1 MTRSSPAGASPTEV
15 PSLRGQRGPSRAA
28 FWLLLPVTL
37 ASLLRM
43 AMHIADSFKESA
55 EAGTGAL
62 LTVVLIVG
70 ACVVAMGIIGTI
82 LELVAYSRARNAS
95 GVRHLVPMQLTVNSY
110 RQAFD
115 LVGDPVFLPAKDHGV
130 LLALRDD
137 RIEIYAGLSEYSG
150 PRMVLPYADI
160 TGIERRRVRIYAG
173 DVPGIAFE
181 CAVTVFELGFVR
193 TVVFRPL
200 EISKGLAEQRYRE
213 IESAIHGSA
222 AH

>member
-1 MTRSSPAGASPTEV
+1 
-15 PSLRGQRGPSRAA
+15 
-28 FWLLLPVTL
+28 
-37 ASLLRM
+37 
-43 AMHIADSFKESA
+43 MHIVDRFEESS
-55 EAGTGAL
+55 ESGIGAL
-62 LTVVLIVG
+62 LLMLTILGGIGIAAGAIGVV
-70 ACVVAMGIIGTI
+70 

-115 LVGDPVFLPAKDHGV
+115 LVGDAVFLPAKDHGV

-150 PRMVLPYADI
+150 PRMMLPYADI

-181 CAVTVFELGFVR
+181 CAGTVFELGFVR
-193 TVVFRPL
+193 AVVFRPL